1 MRWTGFWTGEVIL
14 FVDGFDRAVKI
25 PDDGYPNMGITEAD
39 SEKVIRVQTRGFV
52 IR

>member
-1 MRWTGFWTGEVIL
+1 MLFRSVDGLLTGEVIL

-39 SEKVIRVQTRGFV
+39 SENRGWTSV
-52 IR
+52 C